1 MAFDLGSVW
10 IHYQFETKSSKYFN
24 FASNEQTTV
33 VREAFQESVRL
44 PEPFAVLLF
53 WYLSCKP
60 LTGFILLFWSIKGQQ
75 MNASLKP
82 DHTCHDFKAS
92 IPWHHLT
99 RGSPRSS
106 QQKGSTTAKQ
116 QGNPLP
122 SESGSV
128 DASCVGMGICL
139 LSPLSPNRFRAVD
152 SLTFSSS
159 WVTGSKLLKY
169 WDSKQYLSSPIFKDV
184 SVCVCVCVCVLCKHG
199 HKVRG

>member
-10 IHYQFETKSSKYFN
+10 IHYQFGTKSNKYFN

-33 VREAFQESVRL
+33 VREAFQESIRL

-92 IPWHHLT
+92 VPWHDLT

-106 QQKGSTTAKQ
+106 QQKGSTMAKQ

-122 SESGSV
+122 SREWERGRQLCWHGDLPFKSFVSQQIQSGW
-128 DASCVGMGICL
+128 
-139 LSPLSPNRFRAVD
+139 LSDILFFMS
-152 SLTFSSS
+152 
-159 WVTGSKLLKY
+159 
-169 WDSKQYLSSPIFKDV
+169 
-184 SVCVCVCVCVLCKHG
+184 HG
-199 HKVRG
+199 VWIA